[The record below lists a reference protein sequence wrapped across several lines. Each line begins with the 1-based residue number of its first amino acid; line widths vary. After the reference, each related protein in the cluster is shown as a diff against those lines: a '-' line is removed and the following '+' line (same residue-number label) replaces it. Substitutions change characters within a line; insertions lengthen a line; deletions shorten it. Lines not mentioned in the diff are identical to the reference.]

1 MSMFEFSIGLSMF
14 GLPIA
19 AIILIIGIIVVDI
32 KMKKRYKYFE
42 YLSDRCFKEF
52 GHEKAS
58 KMLELC
64 KSLRNIDEVIHV
76 LEQALKLQEENKK

>member
-19 AIILIIGIIVVDI
+19 AIILIVGIIVVDI
-32 KMKKRYKYFE
+32 KIKKRYKYFE
-42 YLSDRCFKEF
+42 YLSDRCFKKF
-52 GHEKAS
+52 GYEKAS

-64 KSLRNIDEVIHV
+64 KSLRNMEEVI
-76 LEQALKLQEENKK
+76 QALEHILNLQEENKK